1 MNNNM
6 NLNDNMINIIS
17 EYEYSNDKVNIN
29 FTSIIV
35 SVHNH
40 IEYTKLC
47 IESIR
52 KFTPIG
58 TFEIIVIDNAS
69 TDGTIEWLKSQ
80 NDLNIIQNKHYPIEI
95 SAGYIRGIEVSKGEN
110 ILFLENKIVATPNWL
125 YNLNKALHS
134 NNNIGVVCAVSNKD
148 PICQEMNLK
157 YDNILDM
164 LDFSKCFNV
173 SNSNL
178 WDYKFN
184 LSTSCFLIKKE
195 RFNQIGD
202 LDKLFTLEDYIFQ
215 DVFFRLIDKGY
226 NLLLCKDT
234 FVHCLNNKI
243 CHYTE
248 EELKYLEE
256 INNKKLSSKWNFYI
270 KNSSKNYKEII
281 QMIKSRKNDS
291 INVLEIGYGLGEGL
305 LELKNIYRNAN
316 IYRTKINEN
325 SGELGEMAFNNL
337 MQNTEGIN
345 LKNMYGLF
353 DYIIL
358 PNTLNCLRNPWDVLK
373 KIYRYLKDD
382 GYILVSVPNI
392 MHISVIKKL
401 IEGSF
406 SYSDSEV
413 LDKSYLRFFTFKEI
427 EKLFKETEYKMVEIY
442 YRKTDIKSEELKLIE
457 NLSSLFTK
465 DIKDEY
471 FVDKYFLKISKKD
484 KKYLENDINKY
495 KMYIDYIHNKK
506 TFSSEYSKDINLDY
520 KFNKIDSKLIAYY
533 LPQFHLDDNNNKWWG
548 RGSTE
553 WDNVSRAVPQY
564 IGHYQPRLP
573 KDLGFYSLESLDTF
587 KRQIQLAKG
596 SGIYGFSIYYYL
608 SGDVKLLRK
617 PLDILLNN
625 KDIDIPFCLYW
636 ANEDWTRGY
645 KSDNKEVLVKQLTTE
660 EDYKN
665 AIYDMKRYL
674 EDDRYIKIN
683 NKKVIMI
690 YRPLNIPNP
699 IEVIRFWR
707 EYCKLN
713 SIGDIYVIATKEPWG
728 NESSYYHQCGF
739 DAVNEFSPHGNIS
752 NDLSRYSIINKE
764 IDFIKDNY
772 KGIVFD
778 YREYVEKRNYVDYEC
793 NKIYK
798 CVTPSWDN
806 TPRKAEKSWIFEGS
820 SPEYYYMWLKDI
832 MTMNKKNRNL
842 DEDIVFINAW
852 NEWGEGAIL
861 EPCSKY
867 GYAYLNST
875 KKAIEDVRLEFFKYE

>member
-1 MNNNM
+1 MNYNM
-6 NLNDNMINIIS
+6 SLDNNMINIIS
-17 EYEYSNDKVNIN
+17 EYEYNNDKVNTN
-29 FTSIIV
+29 FTSIII

-52 KFTPIG
+52 KFTSIG

-69 TDGTIEWLKSQ
+69 TDGTIKWLKSQ
-80 NDLNIIQNKHYPIEI
+80 NDLKIIQNKDYPTEMFT
-95 SAGYIRGIEVSKGEN
+95 GYIRGIEASKGES

-125 YNLNKALHS
+125 DNLSKALYS
-134 NNNIGVVCAVSNKD
+134 DNNIGIVCAVSNED
-148 PICQEMNLK
+148 SICKNMNLK

-173 SNSNL
+173 SNSKL
-178 WDYKFN
+178 WDYKFS

-195 RFNQIGD
+195 VLNQIGD
-202 LDKLFTLEDYIFQ
+202 LDKLFTLEHYIFQ
-215 DVFFRLIDKGY
+215 DVFLRVIDKGY
-226 NLLLCKDT
+226 NLLMCKDT
-234 FVHCLNNKI
+234 FVHCFNKI
-243 CHYTE
+243 LHDRDD
-248 EELKYLEE
+248 ELKYIKE
-256 INNKKLSSKWNFYI
+256 INNEKLNSKWNFYM
-270 KNSSKNYKEII
+270 KNSSKNYSEIM
-281 QMIKSRKNDS
+281 QMIKSRKKES
-291 INVLEIGYGLGEGL
+291 INVLEIGYGLGEAL

-316 IYRTKINEN
+316 TYRTKININ
-325 SGELGEMAFNNL
+325 SGELGEIVFNNL
-337 MQNTEGIN
+337 MRNTEGIN
-345 LKNMYGLF
+345 LKSMYGFF
-353 DYIIL
+353 DYIIF
-358 PNTLNCLRNPWDVLK
+358 PNTLNCLRNPWDVLRN
-373 KIYRYLKDD
+373 IYEYLKED

-401 IEGSF
+401 INGSF

-427 EKLFKETEYKMVEIY
+427 HKLFKETGYEIVEIY
-442 YRKTDIKSEELKLIE
+442 YSKTDMESEELQLIE
-457 NLSSLFTK
+457 NLSGLLTK
-465 DIKDEY
+465 DIKEEY
-471 FVDKYFLKISKKD
+471 FVDKYFLKISKKN
-484 KKYLENDINKY
+484 KKCLENDINKY
-495 KMYIDYIHNKK
+495 KMYIDYIHNKNS
-506 TFSSEYSKDINLDY
+506 FSSEYSKDISLDY
-520 KFNKIDSKLIAYY
+520 EFNKIDSKLIAYY
-533 LPQFHLDDNNNKWWG
+533 LPQFHLDDNNNEWWG

-553 WDNVSRAVPQY
+553 WDNVSRAIPQY

-573 KDLGFYSLESLDTF
+573 KDLGFYSLESIDTF

-625 KDIDIPFCLYW
+625 KDLKIPFCLYW

-645 KSDNKEVLVKQLTTE
+645 KSDNKEILVKQLDTK

-674 EDDRYIKIN
+674 EDDRYIEIN

-690 YRPLNIPNP
+690 YRPLNIPDP
-699 IEVIRFWR
+699 IEVIGFWR

-713 SIGDIYVIATKEPWG
+713 NIGDIYVIATKEPWG
-728 NESSYYHQCGF
+728 KDSSYYHQCGF

-752 NDLSRYSIINKE
+752 TDLSKYSIINKE

-772 KGIVFD
+772 EGRVFD
-778 YREYVEKRNYVDYEC
+778 YREYVEKRNYIDYEC

-820 SPEYYYMWLKDI
+820 SPKYYYMWLKDI

-867 GYAYLNST
+867 GYAYLNLT
-875 KKAIEDVRLEFFKYE
+875 QKAIKDVRREFFKYE